1 MSVRS
6 QFAGVCLINM
16 EHEIDTVLGIL
27 KVDRVIKL
35 RYRRLAAILTR
46 DQRQPS
52 LKWFV
57 DFGNR

>member
-27 KVDRVIKL
+27 KVDRVIEL
-35 RYRRLAAILTR
+35 RYRLLAAILTR